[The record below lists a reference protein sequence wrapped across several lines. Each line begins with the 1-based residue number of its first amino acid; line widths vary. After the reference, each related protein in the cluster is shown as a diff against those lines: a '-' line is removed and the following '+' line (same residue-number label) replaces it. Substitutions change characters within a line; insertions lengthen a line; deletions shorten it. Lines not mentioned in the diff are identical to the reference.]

1 MKCPNCQ
8 KTMEKTSDFELQ
20 SEIDDGFW
28 LKHYYMKMFI
38 YTCKDCNIKYEKGEY
53 GDYDGK
59 WYIPEQ
65 LKPTQ
70 KQINFA
76 NKIGVMLN
84 LNTDKLLTKH
94 QYWEFI
100 KNNKD
105 KFQQTYE
112 DIRDGDHGYL
122 GEGDECY
129 YDYF

>member
-1 MKCPNCQ
+1 
-8 KTMEKTSDFELQ
+8 
-20 SEIDDGFW
+20 
-28 LKHYYMKMFI
+28 
-38 YTCKDCNIKYEKGEY
+38 
-53 GDYDGK
+53 
-59 WYIPEQ
+59 
-65 LKPTQ
+65 
-70 KQINFA
+70 
-76 NKIGVMLN
+76 MLN